1 MGILSTI
8 SALFRARIHI
18 GYLAVPYALLGFF
31 VNWGIHNFS
40 LDTILNQD
48 QGAILRILVS
58 CLIAFIYMPYLF
70 VINDYFDAEDDKL
83 DEKKKN
89 RNPFCNDSFKQN
101 PYVKLLI
108 FSPVLIILILGFSI
122 SYYAGFTTIIALF
135 LGTFYSAP
143 PFRFK
148 ERKFT
153 DFLVHGFCLGI
164 YFYTLGF
171 YSIWIKD
178 FNPYTIPVFWLVLYL
193 SFVDAAWIHLDS
205 AIVDYWVDKQGGVNT
220 TVVSLGPE
228 KSLIILSG
236 LLISILFI
244 PSLYII
250 SNKDLINKFPIL
262 GYFLFV
268 TYLILPLSYIVIF
281 LKNKTHFELARTVSS
296 RYRVYVMYSLTILVV
311 VLSNNLIFA

>member
-1 MGILSTI
+1 MSVFSTI
-8 SALFRARIHI
+8 SALFRARLHI

-31 VNWGIHNFS
+31 VNWAIHNFS
-40 LDTILNQD
+40 LNLVFTID
-48 QGAILRILVS
+48 SGSVLRILIS

-83 DEKKKN
+83 DEKKSK

-108 FSPVLIILILGFSI
+108 FSPVLIILILGFAISI
-122 SYYAGFTTIIALF
+122 YAGFTTILALF

-153 DFLVHGFCLGI
+153 DFSVHGFCLGI

-171 YSIWIKD
+171 YSLWIKD
-178 FNPYTIPVFWLVLYL
+178 FNPYIVPVFWLVLYL

-205 AIVDYWVDKQGGVNT
+205 ALVDYWVDKEGGVKT
-220 TVVSLGPE
+220 TVVSLGPQ
-228 KSLIILSG
+228 KSLIILFA
-236 LLISILFI
+236 LLVSILFI

-250 SNKDLINKFPIL
+250 SNQTLIHKLPIF
-262 GYFLFV
+262 GDFLFA
-268 TYLILPLSYIVIF
+268 TYLILPLSYIIIF
-281 LKNKTHFELARTVSS
+281 LKNKSDFEIARTISS